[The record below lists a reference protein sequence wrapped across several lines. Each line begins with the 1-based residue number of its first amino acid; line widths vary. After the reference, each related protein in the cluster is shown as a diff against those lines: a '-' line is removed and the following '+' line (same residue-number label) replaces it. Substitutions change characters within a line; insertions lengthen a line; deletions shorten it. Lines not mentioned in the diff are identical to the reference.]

1 MIFVN
6 NSFTKTTRGTIDFC
20 SGAFEVALFR
30 CFSCSYQRQNKNT
43 FCDIWPEHMWP
54 CCNPIFTNKMN
65 VQNTWFFP
73 SKRHETLS
81 FARESKQYMF
91 NISPNMRNLQTRSS
105 TTPPQYNLI
114 YLPESG
120 RSRDQPLQGSPSRRG
135 CGGPCLRG
143 CLVPFHI
150 GMDLSKPTINMFPK
164 YSYFINHVKTWSRHV
179 GDNCFEK
186 WPI

>member
-30 CFSCSYQRQNKNT
+30 CFSCSHQRQNKNT

-54 CCNPIFTNKMN
+54 CCNPIFTNKMK
-65 VQNTWFFP
+65 VLNTWFFP
-73 SKRHETLS
+73 PQNATKRYLLHENQNNICLIFPQIWEIYKPAPQPPLS
-81 FARESKQYMF
+81 
-91 NISPNMRNLQTRSS
+91 
-105 TTPPQYNLI
+105 QYNLI

-120 RSRDQPLQGSPSRRG
+120 RSRDQPLQGSSSRRR

-143 CLVPFHI
+143 WRGCFKF
-150 GMDLSKPTINMFPK
+150 DSSK
-164 YSYFINHVKTWSRHV
+164 YVVVK
-179 GDNCFEK
+179 
-186 WPI
+186 